1 MTEVKDADIAS
12 SAWHM
17 DLIVARRAQKG
28 SAFGICS
35 NIRTKQ
41 GFTSQSTG
49 RSRWSDSVGRSPC
62 IRNMPVSICRASLL
76 CWGMLKRRDG
86 LQKPL
91 WIQSE
96 DRQVYL
102 KVRTEAEVTARK
114 ITPSKFRLT
123 SASHAFGCASDLTR
137 LKKGR
142 IDVSASKLL

>member
-91 WIQSE
+91 WIF
-96 DRQVYL
+96 
-102 KVRTEAEVTARK
+102 
-114 ITPSKFRLT
+114 ISKWEQKL
-123 SASHAFGCASDLTR
+123 
-137 LKKGR
+137 
-142 IDVSASKLL
+142 KLLPEKSRLASFAWPLHHMRLAVLQIWLDWKREELMCLPPNSFKL